1 MKRRFSVLYI
11 LAGCAFVWLMS
22 LGGESR
28 TVTLFTGAVALLC
41 FFTAWQGWFNGGV
54 LWKVL
59 HTLLGVVTVGACLA
73 AWAYTIPY
81 MTGMSRRSDMGIAEM
96 LVGIAAAIL
105 TLPALAYVISAVTW
119 LRAGRKVGE
128 TQAARDSVPTSAPPV
143 ASVDAEPAAAPMRA
157 QSRFGGRRTVGTVL
171 AALGVAAVL
180 AWVRYGSDVR
190 CELGDDS
197 ACYTAARA
205 AAKRGEL
212 DAAVATYDRVIARQ
226 QSKDPPGTKLVS
238 IAWGERDAILI
249 QQGAYARLDAIAL
262 EACPDRPVA
271 CRDLINVLDKAGER
285 ARADNAFRRYC
296 ETAGGE
302 ACASYAQRLVDKGEA
317 QAGLTVLQK
326 HCDSSDILACLEYGS
341 QLARAKQ
348 FDEAH
353 AALKR
358 ACVLQA
364 EARSKGAEPTMY
376 AVCQSYIRM
385 EKPFVT
391 PAQLREDAR
400 EVCLAYLVQC
410 ADVAGVIASESNNAD
425 AARQIVEEACA
436 KHGVNGP
443 TSGTRICGSTDG
455 YMRPNR

>member
-22 LGGESR
+22 LGGESP
-28 TVTLFTGAVALLC
+28 TVTLFAGAVALLC
-41 FFTAWQGWFNGGV
+41 FFTAWQGWFNSGV
-54 LWKVL
+54 LWKIL
-59 HTLLGVVTVGACLA
+59 HTLFGVVTVGACLA

-105 TLPALAYVISAVTW
+105 TLPAVAYVISAVTW
-119 LRAGRKVGE
+119 LRAGRNVGG

-143 ASVDAEPAAAPMRA
+143 ARVEAEPAATPARA
-157 QSRFGGRRTVGTVL
+157 QSRVGGRSTVGTVL

-190 CELGDDS
+190 CEL
-197 ACYTAARA
+197 
-205 AAKRGEL
+205 

-226 QSKDPPGTKLVS
+226 QAKDPPGTKLVS

-285 ARADNAFRRYC
+285 TRADKAFRRYC

-302 ACASYAQRLVDKGEA
+302 SCASYAKWLVDKGEA
-317 QAGLTVLQK
+317 QVGLTVLQK
-326 HCDSSDILACLEYGS
+326 HCDSSDIMACLEYGS

-348 FDEAH
+348 FDEAR

-364 EARSKGAEPTMY
+364 EAKSKGREPTMY

-391 PAQLREDAR
+391 SAQLREDAR
-400 EVCLAYLVQC
+400 EVCLAYLTQC

-443 TSGTRICGSTDG
+443 TSGTRICGSMYG
-455 YMRPNR
+455 YTRQNR